1 MSGGVTI
8 PCLLLVS
15 PPQTDGRQPLQFS
28 GLANEADVRS
38 ELGNVPVLM
47 MLCCRV
53 LQPVAGVSVPG
64 DQGDTKGAVVV
75 TGSGSGHRYI
85 VS

>member
-1 MSGGVTI
+1 
-8 PCLLLVS
+8 
-15 PPQTDGRQPLQFS
+15 
-28 GLANEADVRS
+28 
-38 ELGNVPVLM
+38 M

-53 LQPVAGVSVPG
+53 LQPVAGVAGPG

-75 TGSGSGHRYI
+75 SGSGSGHRYI

>member
-1 MSGGVTI
+1 
-8 PCLLLVS
+8 
-15 PPQTDGRQPLQFS
+15 
-28 GLANEADVRS
+28 
-38 ELGNVPVLM
+38 M

-53 LQPVAGVSVPG
+53 LQPVAGMPGPG

-75 TGSGSGHRYI
+75 PGSGPGHRYI